1 VIGRSPDPDWAAEVA
16 VRAPRD
22 AAELDAALA
31 LRHQVFVVEQGVPVP
46 EEIDEHDATALHVV
60 AVRDGEVIGTCRV
73 VVDRGVGKLGRMA
86 VRQDARGAG
95 IGSRLLDA
103 AEDAAGVRRMIL
115 AAQVAAEPFYAAHGY
130 GAVGAH
136 FEEAGIEHVR
146 MEKTLA

>member
-1 VIGRSPDPDWAAEVA
+1 LAPEAS
-16 VRAPRD
+16 VRPPRD

-31 LRHQVFVVEQGVPVP
+31 LRHEVFVVEQGVPVP
-46 EEIDEHDATALHVV
+46 EEIDAHDPSALHLV

-86 VRQDARGAG
+86 VRRDARGDG
-95 IGSRLLDA
+95 IGSRLLLA
-103 AEDAAGVRRMIL
+103 AEEAAGVPRMIL
-115 AAQVAAEPFYAAHGY
+115 AAQVTAEPFYAAHGY